1 MECAYNFKAED
12 VLMHFGV
19 NESQGLS
26 SKEVFLTRQKYGKN
40 ELEKDGGRK
49 LWVLIM
55 EQFKDKLVI
64 VLLISAIIS
73 FILAFFGSDKNNTD
87 FMDPFV
93 ILAIL
98 IINAIIGISQE
109 TNAEKAIAALQK
121 YSPNEAKVIRNGKIS
136 RIHARDLVPGDII
149 DVSIGDRI
157 PADCR
162 LLKIKSNNF
171 RVEQS
176 ILTGESESVEKCT
189 DKIHIHNP
197 TKQDQTNMLFGGTT
211 VTTGHAR
218 AIVVLTGKSTAI
230 GDICQNITSQISELT
245 PLKYKL
251 NNFGDILAKVISLI
265 CVLIWI
271 INIKNFNDPL
281 HQGFLK
287 GAIYYFKTSVALAVA
302 AIPEGLSVV
311 ITICLA
317 LGTRK
322 IAEKN
327 AIVRNLS
334 SVETLGS
341 TSVICSD
348 KTGTLTT
355 NIMCVSKIIILEQ
368 DESLLEF
375 NVEGTNFN
383 PFGNIYLNDGT
394 IMKSP
399 AFIYKSIK
407 YLAEI
412 CSVCNDAK
420 IIFDSNLNT
429 YTRIGEPTEA
439 ALKSLVEKLGT
450 DIEDIKPKHNLSYN
464 DSANSCNIYY
474 NTLSPR
480 LKTFEFSRDRKSMS
494 VVVGNIESPRLL
506 VKGAPETILERCSYT
521 IIGKSG
527 QKIILTTNILSKINK
542 KIAEYG
548 LKGLRIMAFAQVDS
562 KDFKAH
568 PFHTKVSNNY
578 EDYEQNM
585 TFVGLVAMLDP
596 PRPEVANSIAKC
608 RSAGIRVICITGDN
622 KKTAETIC
630 RQIGIFKK
638 NENLE
643 GKSYTGQEF
652 DNLSPAQQLEAVKRA
667 NLFSRTE
674 PAHKVQLVKLLQQT
688 GEVVA
693 MTGDGVNDA
702 PALKKADIGI
712 AMGSGTDVAKLTADM
727 ILIDDNFSTIE
738 HAIEEGRAIYSNTQQ
753 FIRYLIS
760 SNIGEVISIFL
771 TVLLGIPE
779 VLKPVQLLWVNL
791 ITDGL
796 PATAL
801 SFNPIGYNLMKRP
814 PKDKNEPI
822 VNLWL
827 FIRYCITG
835 GYIGASTIFG
845 YIWWFV
851 YYFKGP
857 RITFKELSRFHRC
870 SDTNPCYWFNN
881 YTSSKASTISLSILV
896 VIEMMNATN
905 SLSQTESLLSLPLWT
920 NIKLV
925 YAIILSLLLHLAVLY
940 VPYLQKIFSTIPL
953 NWIEWKMVTFISL
966 PIIFIDEILKFAERI
981 YIKDFSNNKKNQKY
995 H

>member
-1 MECAYNFKAED
+1 MDYAYNFKAED

-19 NESQGLS
+19 SESQGLS
-26 SKEVFLTRQKYGKN
+26 SKQVFLTRQKYGKN
-40 ELEKDGGRK
+40 ELNEDPGRQ
-49 LWVLIM
+49 LWVLVL

-64 VLLISAIIS
+64 VLLISAFIS
-73 FILAFFGSDKNNTD
+73 FILALVDVHKNSTD
-87 FMDPFV
+87 FIDPLV
-93 ILAIL
+93 ILSIL
-98 IINAIIGISQE
+98 ILNAIVGISQE
-109 TNAEKAIAALQK
+109 TNAEKAISALQE
-121 YSPNEAKVIRNGKIS
+121 YSPHEAKVIRNGKLY
-136 RIHARDLVPGDII
+136 RIHAKDLVPGDIV

-162 LLKIKSNNF
+162 LLKIKSNHF

-176 ILTGESESVEKCT
+176 ILTGESESVEKHT
-189 DKIHIHNP
+189 DKILAHNP
-197 TKQDQTNMLFGGTT
+197 TKHDQTNMLFGGTI

-218 AIVVLTGKSTAI
+218 AIVVLTGHSTAI
-230 GDICQNITSQISELT
+230 GSIHQSITSQISELT

-251 NNFGDILAKVISLI
+251 NKFGDMLAKIIFTI

-281 HQGFLK
+281 HHGFFK

-302 AIPEGLSVV
+302 AVPEGLSVI

-322 IAEKN
+322 MAEKN
-327 AIVRNLS
+327 AIIRNLS

-355 NIMCVSKIIILEQ
+355 NIVCASKILILEQ
-368 DESLLEF
+368 DESFLEF
-375 NVEGTNFN
+375 NVEGVNFN
-383 PFGNIYLNDGT
+383 PFGNIYLNNGN
-394 IMKSP
+394 IVKSP
-399 AFIYKSIK
+399 ASIYKSIK

-420 IIFDSNLNT
+420 ITFDSNLNT

-439 ALKSLVEKLGT
+439 ALRSLVEKLGT
-450 DIEDIKPKHNLSYN
+450 DNQNPKSRHNSPYDN
-464 DSANSCNIYY
+464 ANACNIYY
-474 NTLSPR
+474 NTLLPR

-494 VVVGNIESPRLL
+494 VVVGSIESPRLL
-506 VKGAPETILERCSYT
+506 VKGAPETILERCNYT

-527 QKIILTTNILSKINK
+527 QKILLTKNILSKVNEK
-542 KIAEYG
+542 VTEYG

-562 KDFKAH
+562 KDLKIS
-568 PFHTKVSNNY
+568 PFEEKQTSNY
-578 EDYEQNM
+578 IEYEQNM
-585 TFVGLVAMLDP
+585 TFIGLVAMLDP
-596 PRPEVANSIAKC
+596 PRPEVTKSITKC
-608 RSAGIRVICITGDN
+608 KNAGIRVICITGDN

-630 RQIGIFKK
+630 RQIGIFEKD
-638 NENLE
+638 ENLD

-652 DNLSPAQQLEAVKRA
+652 NSLSPDQQLEAIKRA

-674 PAHKVQLVKLLQQT
+674 PSHKVQLVKLLQQT
-688 GEVVA
+688 GEIVA

-727 ILIDDNFSTIE
+727 ILTDDNFSTIE
-738 HAIEEGRAIYSNTQQ
+738 QAIEQGRGIYNNTCQ

-760 SNIGEVISIFL
+760 SNIGEVVSVFL

-791 ITDGL
+791 VTDGL

-801 SFNPIGYNLMKRP
+801 SFNPISHNVMKTP
-814 PKDKNEPI
+814 PKNRDEPI
-822 VNLWL
+822 VSLWL
-827 FIRYCITG
+827 FIRYCIIG
-835 GYIGASTIFG
+835 IYIGIGTIFG
-845 YIWWFV
+845 YVWWLM

-857 RITFKELSRFHRC
+857 RITFYQLSHFHHC
-870 SDTNPCYWFNN
+870 SDVNPCEWFNN
-881 YTSSKASTISLSILV
+881 YTSCKASTMSLSILV
-896 VIEMMNATN
+896 IIEMMNAAN
-905 SLSQTESLLSLPLWT
+905 ALSQTESLLSLHLWS
-920 NIKLV
+920 NIRLV
-925 YAIILSLLLHLAVLY
+925 YAIFLSLLLHFMVLY
-940 VPYLQKIFSTIPL
+940 IPYLQKIFSVAPL
-953 NWIEWKMVTFISL
+953 NWKEWQIATLISL
-966 PIIFIDEILKFAERI
+966 PIIFIDEFLKFAERI
-981 YIKDFSNNKKNQKY
+981 YIQRFSNKRKLKT
-995 H
+995 